1 MWERIQQNPRVALT
15 ISRSK
20 HPARL
25 VHFWHLVTLGIESYK
40 RKKKEKKKKKIRET
54 G

>member
-1 MWERIQQNPRVALT
+1 MLERIQQNPRVALT

-20 HPARL
+20 HPAKL
-25 VHFWHLVTLGIESYK
+25 VHFWHVVTLGIESYK
-40 RKKKEKKKKKIRET
+40 RKKKKKKKIRET